1 MADEDD
7 RVSDFI
13 ANVRRRFRRQEEI
26 AHEEKL
32 AAIRARS
39 HALIWTGSESELVDT
54 ISRWY
59 GSGWL
64 VAGSLQDA
72 LQKAAI
78 HFVGTDGKPIMN
90 TASTHSAQPQ
100 SGPKIEEKISRKA
113 FVTPLLDA
121 KGWSILDWASE
132 AEVAPATAVDYLQ
145 DKTKPYRSTR
155 LKLAKALG
163 VSVEQLP
170 R

>member
-1 MADEDD
+1 MADDPT
-7 RVSDFI
+7 SDFLARI
-13 ANVRRRFRRQEEI
+13 QRKWDRGEEL

-32 AAIRARS
+32 AEIRTRS
-39 HALIWTGSESELVDT
+39 KALVWTGPESELVEA

-59 GSGWL
+59 ESGWL

-72 LQKAAI
+72 MQKAAI
-78 HFVGTDGKPIMN
+78 HFVGADGKPI
-90 TASTHSAQPQ
+90 TISSGYEQPQ
-100 SGPKIEEKISRKA
+100 PSPKVKGKISRKA

-132 AEVAPATAVDYLQ
+132 AGVAPATAVDYLQ

-163 VSVEQLP
+163 VSVEHLP